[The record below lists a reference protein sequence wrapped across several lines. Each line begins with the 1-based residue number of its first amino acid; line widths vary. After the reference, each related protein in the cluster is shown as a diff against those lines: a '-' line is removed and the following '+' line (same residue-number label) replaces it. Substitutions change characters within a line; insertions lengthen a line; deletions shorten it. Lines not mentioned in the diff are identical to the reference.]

1 MTGFSASIV
10 NIVSLYTGVVYSI
23 PQCVTL
29 SMVRYTSVGI
39 TDMRCS
45 ISLTATHGVTS
56 ARTVAGEMKRPQ

>member
-1 MTGFSASIV
+1 MLVLSILSAY
-10 NIVSLYTGVVYSI
+10 NIRRVVYSI

-29 SMVRYTSVGI
+29 SMVRYTSIGI

-45 ISLTATHGVTS
+45 ISLTVTHGVTS